1 MSNKNSKVLA
11 IADKVGYWKCWD
23 DMEKLGGRYLDN
35 LELHY
40 CQARNAEVAGVA
52 IEDIPSKIFGFAKD
66 DTLEYVFMAVMNQ
79 AWEDAETRALDW

>member
-1 MSNKNSKVLA
+1 MSNKNSKVLV

-52 IEDIPSKIFGFAKD
+52 IEDIPSKVFGFAKD

>member
-40 CQARNAEVAGVA
+40 CQARNAEVAGVE
-52 IEDIPSKIFGFAKD
+52 IEDIPSKVFGFSKD
-66 DTLEYVFMAVMNQ
+66 DTLEYVFKAVMDQ

>member
-1 MSNKNSKVLA
+1 MNNENSKVLA
-11 IADKVGYWKCWD
+11 IADKIGYWKCWD

-40 CQARNAEVAGVA
+40 CQARNAEVSGVA
-52 IEDIPSKIFGFAKD
+52 IEDIPSKIFGFSKD
-66 DTLEYVFMAVMNQ
+66 DTLEYVFKAVMDQ

>member
-52 IEDIPSKIFGFAKD
+52 IEDIPPKVFGFPKD
-66 DTLEYVFMAVMNQ
+66 DTLEYVFKAVMDQ

>member
-40 CQARNAEVAGVA
+40 CQARNAEVEGVA
-52 IEDIPSKIFGFAKD
+52 IEDIPSKIFGFSKD
-66 DTLEYVFMAVMNQ
+66 DTLEYVFKAVMNQ

>member
-1 MSNKNSKVLA
+1 MNNENSKVLA

-40 CQARNAEVAGVA
+40 CQARNAEVGGVA
-52 IEDIPSKIFGFAKD
+52 IEDIPSKVFGFSKD
-66 DTLEYVFMAVMNQ
+66 DTLEYVFKAVMDQ